1 MNPVTITAYAQPDVG
16 LPPDPVNAADLALF
30 EWIMRN
36 IELDD
41 PIALRRNDLQGWA
54 EAAGFEDIDAQNLGE
69 ADFWEMRFNRGR
81 NAERTTPAEVERWI
95 GHLARGCRCRVVP
108 GQFVAIVQGN
118 QIAARFRLQPRPQP
132 EHAG

>member
-41 PIALRRNDLQGWA
+41 AIALRRNDLQGWA
-54 EAAGFEDIDAQNLGE
+54 EEAGFQDIDVRHLGE
-69 ADFWEMRFNRGR
+69 AEFWEMRFNRGR
-81 NAERTTPAEVERWI
+81 NAECTTAAEAERWLSYI
-95 GHLARGCRCRVVP
+95 ARGCQCQIVP
-108 GQFVAIVQGN
+108 GQFIAIVAGDH
-118 QIAARFRLQPRPQP
+118 IAARFRLQPRAQP